1 MWVSSLPCT
10 EQKSKIQSQHEHGN
24 VDCSKIL
31 ESGHAYTV
39 SKPINSVSKL
49 NSEMFSHWW
58 LDWLG
63 VNQSMRDVETPDK
76 RCCWKVS
83 CNSVVSIFQALH
95 ETVCWNL
102 VLHVSVWL
110 WIDFHT
116 IPPNERRLVLE
127 AAANSIAF
135 RGILGLPFVVVLL
148 FIYILKIFS
157 FLIHYILST
166 ASYLFPYP
174 PSPPATPYFP
184 SSPDPL
190 ILCFPLEKSK
200 PPRTIN
206 WTQQNKMQ
214 QDEFSV
220 LDLCSFASAHSSPI
234 GLSRI
239 DQLQCTYIIC
249 VWYGI
254 AIMPWLWGL
263 VIYHLYDKEN
273 HIDSNTQ
280 NIAFLPYFL
289 ICDMRLVIL

>member
-1 MWVSSLPCT
+1 MVTL
-10 EQKSKIQSQHEHGN
+10 I
-24 VDCSKIL
+24 VL

-49 NSEMFSHWW
+49 NSEVFSHWW

-127 AAANSIAF
+127 VPANSIAI

-157 FLIHYILST
+157 FLIHYIPTT
-166 ASYLFPYP
+166 ASSLFPYP
-174 PSPPATPYFP
+174 PSPPATPLLPVFP
-184 SSPDPL
+184 RSTHSL
-190 ILCFPLEKSK
+190 FPLREEQTS
-200 PPRTIN
+200 
-206 WTQQNKMQ
+206 
-214 QDEFSV
+214 QDY
-220 LDLCSFASAHSSPI
+220 
-234 GLSRI
+234 
-239 DQLQCTYIIC
+239 QL
-249 VWYGI
+249 
-254 AIMPWLWGL
+254 
-263 VIYHLYDKEN
+263 
-273 HIDSNTQ
+273 NT
-280 NIAFLPYFL
+280 A
-289 ICDMRLVIL
+289 